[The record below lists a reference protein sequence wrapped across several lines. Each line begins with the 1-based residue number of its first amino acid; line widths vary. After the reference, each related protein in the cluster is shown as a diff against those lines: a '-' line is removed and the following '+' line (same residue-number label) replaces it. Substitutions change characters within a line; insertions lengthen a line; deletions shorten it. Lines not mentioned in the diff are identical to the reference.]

1 MFSYIFPRVEKKD
14 FRRFFSACVMF
25 LCIALTYSIFRKT
38 KDTVVATRMFVELIS
53 TIKTCVIL
61 PVTTSVVLLYQYVSS
76 KLSDDQQDDILK
88 YTTLIFMVY
97 FVFYGICEFIN
108 GTYIFQFISPHS
120 NLAGLVSNRFLYNL
134 FYQLDLLISGMW
146 HVLFYTLTELYGTM
160 VLSFGFWRF
169 VNAYTSIEEAKIF
182 YPYFIGAASLST
194 SFAGVAGLIFNK
206 VLVMLNYVGA
216 RYGEMYN
223 VCNICL
229 CCVLMCIS
237 LYCYNISLGEYRAC
251 IRNESH
257 SAKKSSSKP
266 KVGFIDGIMAI
277 LSSRILFFL
286 NFCVMAYMSSIN
298 IVEVTWKKQ
307 IVETFSTSDRQGYD
321 NFLNMVQVAIGISVL
336 VLSYVSQYVYSRFGW
351 LVTALLNPIGLGV
364 TGLIFFM
371 AVNSFTPIGFMLY
384 GYAHVI
390 GAVQNVASKSLKYS
404 SFDYT
409 KEMAFLYLDK
419 DTRNRGKAAIDGL
432 GGRFGK
438 AGGSFIQMLLITLLV
453 PKGQIQA
460 GQTYIAPYM
469 GLILAFFVVVW
480 IFSVIQIGMEIERR
494 NRVIRQ
500 EEDAQKQREA
510 RAQQHD
516 SKLHTQN
523 TNDSDNRDTAS

>member
-1 MFSYIFPRVEKKD
+1 MFNYIFPRIEKKD
-14 FRRFFSACVMF
+14 FKRFFSACMMF

-38 KDTVVATRMFVELIS
+38 KDTVIATRMFVELIS

-61 PVTTSVVLLYQYVSS
+61 PVTTFVVVLYQYVSS
-76 KLSDDQQDDILK
+76 KLSDEQQDDILK
-88 YTTLIFMVY
+88 YVTLIFITY
-97 FVFYGICEFIN
+97 FIFYGICEFID
-108 GTYIFQFISPHS
+108 GTYIFQLISPHS
-120 NLAGLVSNRFLYNL
+120 SLANLVSNKFLYNL
-134 FYQLDLLISGMW
+134 FCQLDLLVCGMW
-146 HVLFYTLTELYGTM
+146 HVLFYMFTELYGTM

-169 VNAYTSIEEAKIF
+169 VNAYTSIDEAKVF

-194 SFAGVAGLIFNK
+194 LFSGVVGMLFNK
-206 VLVMLNYVGA
+206 VLTSLRYTGV

-223 VCNICL
+223 VCNIFL
-229 CCVLMCIS
+229 CCVLMCVS
-237 LYCYNISLGEYRAC
+237 LYCYNISLCEYRK
-251 IRNESH
+251 RLSSDRDH
-257 SAKKSSSKP
+257 SKKGSSKP

-307 IVETFSTSDRQGYD
+307 VVDAFSTSDRQQYD
-321 NFLNMVQVAIGISVL
+321 NFLNMVQVAVGISVL
-336 VLSYVSQYVYSRFGW
+336 VLSYVSQQVYHRFGW

-364 TGLIFFM
+364 TGLVFFM
-371 AVNSFTPIGFMLY
+371 AVNSFTPIGYMLY
-384 GYAHVI
+384 GYAHII

-460 GQTYIAPYM
+460 GQKHIAPYM
-469 GLILAFFVVVW
+469 GLILAFFVVIW
-480 IFSVIQIGMEIERR
+480 IFSVIQIGIEIERR
-494 NRVIRQ
+494 NKIIRQ
-500 EEDAQKQREA
+500 EEQQRENEMK
-510 RAQQHD
+510 AQNDKSAQNEVKKNKS
-516 SKLHTQN
+516 SKGSE
-523 TNDSDNRDTAS
+523 NDT